1 MYDLWR
7 VWQWDEKWCQLCT
20 RKGSL
25 KKLFIRVQELQF
37 EQLRN
42 QPDEAIKEGTR
53 PLEEKDLERYEIF
66 CIIHF
71 SCMSNMDILWC

>member
-7 VWQWDEKWCQLCT
+7 VWQWDEKWCQLCA

-42 QPDEAIKEGTR
+42 QPDEAIKEDTR

-66 CIIHF
+66 CMIRF
-71 SCMSNMDILWC
+71 